1 VLLALA
7 AATLPA
13 LAHAQPART
22 VEVLGVVARYADTE
36 VSPRGPEKLDRLIGA
51 TAEFYEEGSGGAYA
65 IRGTTLPR
73 VLAIEQPRPEGRC
86 GLPRLDLLA
95 AALSRE
101 GVDLGRYQRM
111 VLFVPESAAGC
122 NGGRAFT
129 ATFRRGAEVLRMPL
143 AITFSL
149 TERFVIHEYGHGDGL
164 GHAQSVDCGAD
175 VIGARCRIR
184 EYGNVW
190 DTMGNGYVQTY
201 QAAFRAHLG
210 WTRPVVHASGTAT
223 YQIGPAY
230 RPGELP
236 NAIEVPLPP
245 PKPGTIAV
253 RAPMSLWIEWRA
265 PHGFDAR
272 MKADRFAA
280 FRDGAMV
287 NLVGRWSAP
296 AGGRAAVYDCP
307 RLQPCLLDMTPG
319 DGRHDNGGLEAGRS
333 WTDPNTGVS
342 IVVGARGD
350 SSLTVTVS
358 VP

>member
-1 VLLALA
+1 MLTLA
-7 AATLPA
+7 AAALPP
-13 LAHAQPART
+13 LVQAQPTRT

-36 VSPRGPEKLDRLIGA
+36 VSARAPERLDRLIDGI
-51 TAEFYEEGSGGAYA
+51 AEFYKEGSGGAYA

-73 VLAIEQPRPEGRC
+73 VLAIEQPRPAGRC
-86 GLPRLDLLA
+86 VLPRLDLLA
-95 AALSRE
+95 AALSAQ
-101 GVDLGRYQRM
+101 GVELGRYQRM
-111 VLFVPESAAGC
+111 VLVVPTSAAGC
-122 NGGRAFT
+122 TGGRALT
-129 ATFRRGAEVLRMPL
+129 ATFRRGAEVVRMPL

-149 TERFVIHEYGHGDGL
+149 TDRFVIHEYGHGDGL

-175 VIGARCRIR
+175 VIGPRCRIR
-184 EYGNVW
+184 AYGNVW

-201 QAAFRAHLG
+201 QAAFRAYLG
-210 WTRPVVHASGTAT
+210 WTRPIVHASGTAT
-223 YQIGPAY
+223 YELGPAY

-236 NAIEVPLPP
+236 NAIEVQLPA
-245 PKPGTIAV
+245 PKPGSIVAL
-253 RAPMSLWIEWRA
+253 APMSLWIEWRA
-265 PHGFDAR
+265 PRGFDAR
-272 MKADRFAA
+272 MKADRFAT

-296 AGGRAAVYDCP
+296 AGGRATVHDCP

-342 IVVGARGD
+342 VAVGARGE